1 MVLLSSLVVL
11 FAIASMVAIAP
22 GAFADHHMQ
31 TVTNAPGSS
40 TPGCEDTADGCF
52 IPSPVTI
59 PMGGTVTW
67 ENNDTAAHTATG
79 GSATEGPS
87 GVFDSS
93 LIMAGSSFS
102 HTFDAAGTFD
112 YFCMV
117 HPWMAGTVI
126 VEDAA
131 AAAADAAAADAAAA
145 EAAAAEAAAAEA
157 AAADAAAA
165 AAAAEAAAAEAAA
178 AEAAAAEA
186 AADAAAADAAAA
198 DAAAEAAAAEAA
210 AADAAAADAAAA
222 DAAAEAA
229 AADAAAADAAAAEAA
244 AADAAAAE
252 AAAADAAAAE
262 AAAAKAEY
270 KVNNPPIDFTD
281 TLSYSISSGSV
292 LSIISNSDDATLVV
306 AIDTS
311 DDGELSINLDND
323 NITAFD
329 DGSYFVL
336 VNNEEVE
343 FSQDGNDLTI
353 PYEAGTEKIEIV
365 ASAVV
370 PEFGTIA
377 MIVLAVAIVSII
389 VLTTKTRTTL
399 IPKL

>member
-1 MVLLSSLVVL
+1 MKMVILSSLVVL
-11 FAIASMVAIAP
+11 FAIASMVAVAP
-22 GAFADHHMQ
+22 DAFANHHMQ

-40 TPGCEDTADGCF
+40 VPGCEETADGCF

-59 PMGGTVTW
+59 PVGGTVTW
-67 ENNDTAAHTATG
+67 ENNDTAAHTSTA

-102 HTFDAAGTFD
+102 HTFDSAGTFD

-117 HPWMAGTVI
+117 HPWMAGSVI
-126 VEDAA
+126 VVDEAA
-131 AAAADAAAADAAAA
+131 AAEEEAAAEAAAAEAAEAA

-157 AAADAAAA
+157 AAAPRDPA
-165 AAAAEAAAAEAAA
+165 
-178 AEAAAAEA
+178 
-186 AADAAAADAAAA
+186 
-198 DAAAEAAAAEAA
+198 
-210 AADAAAADAAAA
+210 
-222 DAAAEAA
+222 
-229 AADAAAADAAAAEAA
+229 
-244 AADAAAAE
+244 
-252 AAAADAAAAE
+252 
-262 AAAAKAEY
+262 
-270 KVNNPPIDFTD
+270 IDLVD
-281 TLSYSISSGSV
+281 TLNYSISSGSV
-292 LSIISNSDDATLVV
+292 SSIMTNSDDATLVV

-311 DDGELSINLDND
+311 DDGELSINLDSD
-323 NITAFD
+323 YITAFD

-336 VNNEEVE
+336 VNNEEVW

-353 PYEAGTEKIEIV
+353 PYESGTEKIEIV
-365 ASAVV
+365 GSVVV

>member
-1 MVLLSSLVVL
+1 MKMVTLSSLVVL

-22 GAFADHHMQ
+22 EAFAMHHEA

-40 TPGCEDTADGCF
+40 VPGCEDTADGCF

-59 PMGGTVTW
+59 TVGGIVTW

-102 HTFDAAGTFD
+102 HSFDSVGTYD

-126 VEDAA
+126 VEDF
-131 AAAADAAAADAAAA
+131 AAA
-145 EAAAAEAAAAEA
+145 EA
-157 AAADAAAA
+157 
-165 AAAAEAAAAEAAA
+165 
-178 AEAAAAEA
+178 
-186 AADAAAADAAAA
+186 
-198 DAAAEAAAAEAA
+198 
-210 AADAAAADAAAA
+210 
-222 DAAAEAA
+222 
-229 AADAAAADAAAAEAA
+229 
-244 AADAAAAE
+244 
-252 AAAADAAAAE
+252 

-292 LSIISNSDDATLVV
+292 SSIISNSDDATLVV

-336 VNNEEVE
+336 VNNEEVW

-353 PYEAGTEKIEIV
+353 PYESGTEKIEIV
-365 ASAVV
+365 GSVVV